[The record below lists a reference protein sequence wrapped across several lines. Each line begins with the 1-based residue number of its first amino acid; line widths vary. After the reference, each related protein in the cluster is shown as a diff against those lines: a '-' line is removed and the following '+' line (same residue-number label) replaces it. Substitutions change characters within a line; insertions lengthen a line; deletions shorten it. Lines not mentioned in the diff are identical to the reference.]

1 MSMIKA
7 VIFDFGNVINRFDHM
22 LFVHG
27 ILPYSSL
34 PLEQLTETITKKCS
48 DLIISYETGFI
59 TSATFFR
66 EMAGRCKLNA
76 PESSFVKAFT
86 EIFTP
91 IPETSALIRTLKRH
105 YKLGL
110 LSNTNEWH
118 FRHGIQQSD
127 VFHLFDTVTLSFEV
141 RSMKP
146 DAAIYEDALVKL
158 KEPPE
163 ACVYIDDLKENVD
176 AASQIGMQAI
186 HYIDADTLGKALQ
199 RLGVM

>member
-22 LFVHG
+22 LFVKN
-27 ILPYSSL
+27 ILPYSTV
-34 PLEQLTETITKKCS
+34 PLEHLKVSIVSGCI
-48 DLIISYETGFI
+48 DLIIGYETGLM
-59 TSATFFR
+59 TSGIFFQQMS
-66 EMAGRCKLNA
+66 ERCKLKA

-91 IPETSALIRTLKRH
+91 IPETSALIRALKPR

-141 RSMKP
+141 KAMKP
-146 DAAIYEDALVKL
+146 DAAIYEDALAKL

-186 HYIDADTLGKALQ
+186 HYIDAHALDQALQ
-199 RLGVM
+199 QLGVM